1 MSPTAAQRIG
11 LPEGATLDDVPLR
24 GATGRWWRQTS
35 PRYGA
40 LDLLERAR
48 QGGRCHRRYEP
59 SPCYTSSTETTAW
72 GELFRHVYEEVSPF
86 EMRRRMSEIEVRHL
100 PVVDFEDPDVRDMFS
115 VTERS
120 LVSNNYAAC
129 RKIADL
135 LRQRP
140 DRFGGMILPSA
151 AVPGERTL
159 VVFRDRVPDKA
170 DVPLDRQ
177 PSGSLRLANMRRLAS
192 WLLLL
197 RCESAHRLR
206 ARSCS
211 RGLRWWRLR
220 TGRCGRRVAAR
231 PCSWPE
237 SRSPL
242 RSNARLAVLSV
253 CAGFLAQL

>member
-11 LPEGATLDDVPLR
+11 LPEGTTLDDVPVR

-40 LDLLERAR
+40 LDLLDRAR
-48 QGGRCHRRYEP
+48 QGGRCHRKYEP

-72 GELFRHVYEEVSPF
+72 AELFRHVYGEVSPF
-86 EMRRRMSEIEVRHL
+86 EMRRRMSEIEVTHL

-115 VTERS
+115 VSERS

-129 RKIADL
+129 RKLADL

-159 VVFRDRVPDKA
+159 VVFRDRVPDHLTVVKEE
-170 DVPLDRQ
+170 VGTTPTRLLPLF
-177 PSGSLRLANMRRLAS
+177 
-192 WLLLL
+192 
-197 RCESAHRLR
+197 
-206 ARSCS
+206 
-211 RGLRWWRLR
+211 
-220 TGRCGRRVAAR
+220 RRVAETL
-231 PCSWPE
+231 PK
-237 SRSPL
+237 PL
-242 RSNARLAVLSV
+242 RSVAKFFIRQLERELSDRARKKLLRPLHPA
-253 CAGFLAQL
+253 